1 MLNKIIEEVKKTE
14 RAADKI
20 IKDANDKADKI
31 INNAH
36 EEAGKLIERIKEEAK
51 TEGKMIIKKEEKLAR
66 IEADNIIKESERE
79 KEELGKKSFKN
90 IDIAVKIVIEKVM
103 EGK

>member
-36 EEAGKLIERIKEEAK
+36 
-51 TEGKMIIKKEEKLAR
+51 
-66 IEADNIIKESERE
+66 
-79 KEELGKKSFKN
+79 
-90 IDIAVKIVIEKVM
+90 
-103 EGK
+103 